1 VRARLGHGCLKAS
14 TPSTS
19 LPWISSPETGSIIA
33 GSIPKNGSE
42 ADPGFVGV
50 TPPSGVMTPRSIQV
64 VCKGFTPAHIQ
75 FQYVD
80 KPPKP
85 FRLNGQIHLI
95 WFTAEAYFDTTNTCG
110 TNIIVSSTDSD
121 LEALSHNLA
130 VDSFAPLPD
139 QNKNQDRGSSHAFQ
153 GATHTRQTVKRLHC
167 SQYFPSISLHNTLP
181 WSLDWGCGFT
191 VNTFTFNTLFNCCVM
206 LNT

>member
-1 VRARLGHGCLKAS
+1 MAEPSPPEPQRLFAIQVKRSPTQAQSPSAKGKVPRNPPPEPTTQDRELAQVLQVPRNPQLSHQRSPYTSQAGKVPRNQQSIRSEDKSENKGLASVDRSNKA
-14 TPSTS
+14 TLLLT
-19 LPWISSPETGSIIA
+19 A
-33 GSIPKNGSE
+33 
-42 ADPGFVGV
+42 
-50 TPPSGVMTPRSIQV
+50 PRSIQV

-121 LEALSHNLA
+121 LEAFSHNLA

-139 QNKNQDRGSSHAFQ
+139 RT
-153 GATHTRQTVKRLHC
+153 GA
-167 SQYFPSISLHNTLP
+167 NT
-181 WSLDWGCGFT
+181 
-191 VNTFTFNTLFNCCVM
+191 N
-206 LNT
+206 